1 MAEPGG
7 EDEKKNVALI
17 VAGVILVTGAAT
29 TQPSSGSVNITNLLL
44 MVLGTM
50 SMVKVLVDMVSG
62 RGSFLTVGTYHVLMK
77 FRGKEV
83 GWSLS

>member
-1 MAEPGG
+1 
-7 EDEKKNVALI
+7 
-17 VAGVILVTGAAT
+17 
-29 TQPSSGSVNITNLLL
+29 

-50 SMVKVLVDMVSG
+50 SKVKVLVDMVSG